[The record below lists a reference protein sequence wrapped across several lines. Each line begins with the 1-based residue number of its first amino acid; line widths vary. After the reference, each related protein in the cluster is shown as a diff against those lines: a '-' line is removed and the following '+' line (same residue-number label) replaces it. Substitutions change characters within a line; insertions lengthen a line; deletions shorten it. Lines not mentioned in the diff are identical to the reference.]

1 MYGPKWPFLLTYESY
16 VMRQTVFSR
25 VDGLPTGPPGSGRH
39 RFESLSCNLNIYSSF
54 VYLKPIKVFLQKQL
68 KVFKI
73 KLVYLDSFSH
83 LEQKN
88 NHF

>member
-1 MYGPKWPFLLTYESY
+1 MVSKHDLIEDQG
-16 VMRQTVFSR
+16 
-25 VDGLPTGPPGSGRH
+25 
-39 RFESLSCNLNIYSSF
+39 FESLSCNLNIYSSF
-54 VYLKPIKVFLQKQL
+54 VYLKPIKDFLQKQL
-68 KVFKI
+68 KVIKI